1 MDGYMKDQQGR
12 LVPLEMVKPID
23 RARDEL
29 VQEIVKKSLGLADAI
44 KDFRDQSIDD
54 AKAFADISAEQY
66 GVKLG
71 GRKGNLTLT
80 SFDGE
85 YQVLLAVA
93 DCITFDERLLAAK
106 ALVDECIKTWTNGA
120 RPELK
125 AIVDNAF
132 AVDKAGKI
140 NTGRVFALRRL
151 DIKDEKWIRAMEA
164 ISDSVT
170 IHSTKEYIRIYKRND
185 KGDYIRVNLDIAS

>member
-1 MDGYMKDQQGR
+1 MEGYLEDQQGR

-23 RARDEL
+23 RARSDL
-29 VQEIVKKSLGLADAI
+29 VMEIVGERLSLAKVL
-44 KDFRDQSIDD
+44 KDFRDHAMADV
-54 AKAFADISAEQY
+54 KAFVEISAEQY
-66 GVKLG
+66 GAKIG
-71 GRKGNLTLT
+71 GQKGNLTLT
-80 SFDGE
+80 SFDGK
-85 YQVLLAVA
+85 YQVVVAVA
-93 DCITFDERLLAAK
+93 DCITFDERLQAAK
-106 ALVDECIKTWTNGA
+106 SLVDECLKTWTDGA

-151 DIKDEKWIRAMEA
+151 DIDDPKWKRAMEA

-170 IHSTKEYIRIYKRND
+170 IHSTKEYIRIYERNE

>member
-1 MDGYMKDQQGR
+1 MEGYWKDQQGR

-23 RARDEL
+23 RARSDL
-29 VQEIVKKSLGLADAI
+29 VMEIVGKSLNLSEI
-44 KDFRDQSIDD
+44 LKNFRDRAIDD
-54 AKAFADISAEQY
+54 VKAFVEISAEQY
-66 GVKLG
+66 GAKIG
-71 GRKGNLTLT
+71 GRKGNITLT

-85 YQVLLAVA
+85 YQVVLAVA
-93 DCITFDERLLAAK
+93 DCIIFDERLQAAK
-106 ALVDECIKTWTNGA
+106 ALVDECLRDWTDGA

-132 AVDKAGKI
+132 AVDRAGKI

-151 DIKDEKWIRAMEA
+151 DINDPKWKRAMEA

>member
-12 LVPLEMVKPID
+12 FVPLEMIKPVD

-29 VQEIVKKSLGLADAI
+29 VREIVGKSLNLADVL
-44 KDFRDQSIDD
+44 KSFRDRAIGDV
-54 AKAFADISAEQY
+54 KAFVEISAEQY
-66 GVKLG
+66 GAKIG
-71 GRKGNLTLT
+71 GSKGNITLT

-93 DCITFDERLLAAK
+93 DCITFDERLQAAK
-106 ALVDECIKTWTNGA
+106 ALVDECLKTWTDGA

-132 AVDKAGKI
+132 AVDRAGKI

-151 DIKDEKWIRAMEA
+151 DIDDPTWRRAMEA

-170 IHSTKEYIRIYKRND
+170 IHSSKEYIRIYKRD
-185 KGDYIRVNLDIAS
+185 EKGKYNRVNLDIAS